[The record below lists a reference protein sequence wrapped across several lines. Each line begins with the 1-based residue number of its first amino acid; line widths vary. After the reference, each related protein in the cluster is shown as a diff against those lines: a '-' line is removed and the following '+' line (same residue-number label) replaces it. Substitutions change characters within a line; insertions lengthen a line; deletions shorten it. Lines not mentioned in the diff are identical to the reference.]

1 MHKYINT
8 SPVFL
13 FGEVLI
19 IFDGHVLL
27 HVEFGKNLR
36 DDDLVAL
43 RAVEVEVGGVD
54 LPRLVL
60 LHLLVEVLDR
70 HADVDLVRLR
80 DLRYDLPRVTL
91 QRLEVCVRSRVLGR
105 LSFTLV
111 RGRRVRLVD
120 AEFL

>member
-1 MHKYINT
+1 MV
-8 SPVFL
+8 SLGP
-13 FGEVLI
+13 
-19 IFDGHVLL
+19 
-27 HVEFGKNLR
+27 
-36 DDDLVAL
+36 
-43 RAVEVEVGGVD
+43 VEVEIGRVD

-70 HADVDLVRLR
+70 HPDVDLVRLR
-80 DLRYDLPRVTL
+80 DLRYDLPRVSL
-91 QRLEVCVRSRVLGR
+91 QRLEVCVRSRVLGC